1 LFTGVDGEVVDDGTV
16 VVDGG
21 TVAYAGPTVDAPP
34 ADDATVVDVGGR
46 FVMPG
51 MTESHVHLAYANAAP
66 TRLNSSP
73 VQIAML
79 DAVDNARVLL
89 GSGFTAAISFGAAQG
104 TDVPLRDAID
114 AGRVPGPR
122 LLANDRDV
130 GSTGSNADSSSP
142 GSEGLKLIVDGP
154 WAVRAAVRELA
165 KKRCD
170 VVKLFLD
177 GEAINAYAPPGMLT
191 YTDEEVA
198 ACIDEAHNRGMRVV
212 THSRSAA
219 AVKQAVRHGADII
232 GHGNY
237 LDDEAVDML
246 RAARDRVFVG
256 PGIAWEI
263 TLLDRGDEIGMSR
276 AAMEAQGY
284 QREVDETISAVKRLR
299 EAGVRVLVGGDYGLN
314 ICPHGTNAKDLQYFV
329 ELFGMTPTD
338 ALLCATRDGGAAFD
352 PGGMVG
358 TLEEGTHA
366 DLVVV
371 DGDPTVDVTVLQD
384 HARLPA
390 VMKAGVWYQ
399 GLVERTPW
407 KKPTLSL

>member
-1 LFTGVDGEVVDDGTV
+1 VSSTPARSTHITRARLFTGVDGEVIDDGTV
-16 VVDGG
+16 VVDAG
-21 TVAYAGPTVDAPP
+21 TIVHAGPTVDAPL
-34 ADDATVVDVGGR
+34 AGDATVVDVAGR

-51 MTESHVHLAYANAAP
+51 MTDSHVHLAYATAAP

-89 GSGFTAAISFGAAQG
+89 GSGFTSAISFGAAQG

-177 GEAINAYAPPGMLT
+177 GESLNAYAPPGMLT

-198 ACIDEAHNRGMRVV
+198 ACIDEALRCKEEGV
-212 THSRSAA
+212 SRA
-219 AVKQAVRHGADII
+219 ILFNLC
-232 GHGNY
+232 GHGNFDMQAYRDY
-237 LDDEAVDML
+237 LDGKLMDLEYD
-246 RAARDRVFVG
+246 DG
-256 PGIAWEI
+256 EIAMA
-263 TLLDRGDEIGMSR
+263 LS
-276 AAMEAQGY
+276 
-284 QREVDETISAVKRLR
+284 
-299 EAGVRVLVGGDYGLN
+299 GL
-314 ICPHGTNAKDLQYFV
+314 PSVA
-329 ELFGMTPTD
+329 
-338 ALLCATRDGGAAFD
+338 
-352 PGGMVG
+352 
-358 TLEEGTHA
+358 
-366 DLVVV
+366 
-371 DGDPTVDVTVLQD
+371 
-384 HARLPA
+384 
-390 VMKAGVWYQ
+390 
-399 GLVERTPW
+399 
-407 KKPTLSL
+407 